1 MPKRVIVLVLFMVS
15 VASAYRGGLLTC
27 LGSVQQLQEL
37 RCVSLWFSPQ
47 DGLDDG
53 PEQTI

>member
-37 RCVSLWFSPQ
+37 R
-47 DGLDDG
+47 
-53 PEQTI
+53 